1 MGDDIV
7 IRIKTLLEK
16 ASDAELKKV
25 EQDIQ
30 SKLKPKVTPVL
41 DTTTYRQEI
50 DKLVHQYKM
59 KETTDRQFL
68 DSMEKLRGKT
78 EFTNLS
84 FKKQE
89 EIVRLLTQAE
99 RTYQRVVDQGTNINK
114 ARVAEAEKLAN
125 AMGNV
130 REKSEQRVKNNNVKD
145 LQKQTDAQNKAL
157 EDYHSEKEKKE
168 QVARDLARKLTYEEN
183 QEKLKTTTATQDEIE
198 RVIRN
203 SNENITEQQSRLD
216 KVNHYNQEQMWS
228 KLLNENKVYSRD
240 NIKASVQGIEKENN
254 LIREQI
260 ALYQKELAIKNQ
272 NLKTTYGTHYD
283 SEGMSSILGRANSL
297 DVNDFKTVNDLKKV
311 TKQLDLETAKTTAG
325 MRTLRRESTLA
336 LKEADGLF
344 TTFGKDIFKLGI
356 WAAAASAIYAPIRQ
370 LRSAI
375 QYVIDLDNAMNQLQ
389 IVMNLTGEQ
398 AIELGRNYN
407 TLAKEMSVTTT
418 EIAKAAVEFARQGL
432 SLEQMDD
439 RLRNTIKYAK
449 ISGMEFQEAAEI
461 ITASVNSMG
470 VETQRAI
477 DIFSYMGKTFV
488 APLYSNV

>member
-1 MGDDIV
+1 VSDDIV

-375 QYVIDLDNAMNQLQ
+375 QFVIDLDNAMNQLQ
-389 IVMNLTGEQ
+389 IVMNLSNEQ